1 VRNFS
6 TELTFQEEEIMELEK
21 LTALRKKLVSRRRAL
36 VESLHKVAPEQL
48 SGESVARVQSA
59 IEAVDRAIEDE
70 SRTTSGRAAPRS
82 GLSAEPRRL

>member
-21 LTALRKKLVSRRRAL
+21 LTTLRKKLVARRRAL

-48 SGESVARVQSA
+48 SGDSLSTIQSA
-59 IEAVDRAIEDE
+59 IEAVDRAIHDE
-70 SRTTSGRAAPRS
+70 NRSSSGRAAPRPA
-82 GLSAEPRRL
+82 LSAESRGM